1 MNKDH
6 TTKRYVFVT
15 LLNVI
20 ITIAEFLGGIFS
32 GSLALLSDAV
42 HNLSDV
48 GAIILSFIAH
58 LISRRSRNNNKTF
71 GYERAET
78 LAAFTNGVVL
88 IVISV
93 VLFVEAIQRFWEPE
107 HIHGGIMLVVSII
120 GLLANIISMLAM
132 HRDAKGNLNVRSTFI
147 HMLSDALSSVA
158 VVIGAVF
165 IYFWN
170 VTWLDPVLTILVSLF
185 VLHEAYEITMKECQ
199 LGMFPKM
206 NTSVT
211 LSGLALSGK
220 ILLPVRKSET
230 QVKNEI
236 EASNNRKQLLNA
248 ARSGDQTAMES
259 LTLDDIDTY
268 SKVSRRLVSED
279 IFTIVDTYF
288 MPYGV
293 ECDMYSILGEI
304 LAMRERKNSLT
315 GEEVY
320 QMKLNV
326 NELQFDICVPKA
338 QVLGEPQI
346 GRRFKGTIWLQ
357 GMINF

>member
-107 HIHGGIMLVVSII
+107 HIHGGIMLVIAII

-185 VLHEAYEITMKECQ
+185 VLHEAYEITMKAANVLMESNPDID
-199 LGMFPKM
+199 LDKVNEIVLSFPK
-206 NTSVT
+206 VT
-211 LSGLALSGK
+211 NIHHVHVWRYSDDFVMMDAHINVAPDMCADELEQLYQEIGK
-220 ILLPVRKSET
+220 KLKKELGINHITLQAECKRGRNDDMIVPGRGN
-230 QVKNEI
+230 NE
-236 EASNNRKQLLNA
+236 
-248 ARSGDQTAMES
+248 D
-259 LTLDDIDTY
+259 
-268 SKVSRRLVSED
+268 
-279 IFTIVDTYF
+279 
-288 MPYGV
+288 
-293 ECDMYSILGEI
+293 
-304 LAMRERKNSLT
+304 
-315 GEEVY
+315 
-320 QMKLNV
+320 
-326 NELQFDICVPKA
+326 
-338 QVLGEPQI
+338 
-346 GRRFKGTIWLQ
+346 
-357 GMINF
+357 